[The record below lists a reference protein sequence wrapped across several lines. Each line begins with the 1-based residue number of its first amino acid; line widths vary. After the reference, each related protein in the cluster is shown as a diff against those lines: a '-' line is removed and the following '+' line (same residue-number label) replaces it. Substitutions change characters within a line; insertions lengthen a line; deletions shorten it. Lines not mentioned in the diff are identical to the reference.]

1 MKKKLT
7 KGKTVRRRMMFDIV
21 ETQIQ
26 ENEPPETKQTLNR
39 LLKEGYSREE
49 AMELIAIV
57 VASEIYDVMKH
68 QQPFNR
74 NRFVKRL
81 EDLPDLPED

>member
-1 MKKKLT
+1 
-7 KGKTVRRRMMFDIV
+7 MMFDIV

>member
-81 EDLPDLPED
+81 EDLPELPED

>member
-7 KGKTVRRRMMFDIV
+7 KGKNVRRRMMFDIV

-39 LLKEGYSREE
+39 LLEEGYSREE

-74 NRFVKRL
+74 NRFVERL
-81 EDLPDLPED
+81 EDLPELPED